1 MLGFGVLRLSVEKE
15 FQLFTL
21 CLVGFEWEFFSEVSW
36 CTQVGQQ
43 SFYETIDK
51 VFTEMQDYF
60 VLFTF
65 VV

>member
-1 MLGFGVLRLSVEKE
+1 MLGFEVLRLSVEKE

-21 CLVGFEWEFFSEVSW
+21 CLVFEWEFFSEVSW